1 MPGTTRRT
9 TAAKAPPIP
18 YLRLTAAGFE
28 MVSMQHFIAANSEL
42 FLQPIRTN
50 AFHIFWFKAGGKCLQ
65 INASPVEFEANT
77 ILFVRK
83 DSVQLLHPDKDY
95 HGLGISFTE
104 DFLYQTTTD
113 LQFLQDTA
121 LFNDQAAFT
130 CIQPGERLPAFK
142 SILTAM
148 EEEVEGPA
156 DAFKTDILRNLLR
169 NFLMLAAREKGIAHF
184 HHDPR
189 NRDAFFTQQYIS
201 LVAQQF
207 CQQKKVAAYAAM
219 LHISEKRL
227 HLATTHISGKTPK
240 QLIDE
245 KVLQEARHL
254 LAYSS
259 QLIKEIGYELGFPE
273 PSNFVKYFTKHMGSS
288 PADFRKMTHKTVLN
302 QI

>member
-1 MPGTTRRT
+1 MPGTIRRT
-9 TAAKAPPIP
+9 TAAKTPPIP

-42 FLQPIRTN
+42 LLHPIRTN

-65 INASPVEFEANT
+65 INASPVEFGANT

-83 DSVQLLHPDKDY
+83 DSVHLLHPDKDY

-104 DFLYQTTTD
+104 DFLYQTATD
-113 LQFLQDTA
+113 LQFLQDTG
-121 LFNDQAAFT
+121 LFNDQDCI
-130 CIQPGERLPAFK
+130 CIQPGERLPAFR
-142 SILTAM
+142 SILSAM

-184 HHDPR
+184 HHDPL

-207 CQQKKVAAYAAM
+207 RQQKKVAAYAAM
-219 LHISEKRL
+219 LHVSEKRL

-245 KVLQEARHL
+245 KVLREARHL

-273 PSNFVKYFTKHMGSS
+273 PSNFIKYFIKHTGTS
-288 PADFRKMTHKTVLN
+288 PAHFRKTTRETALN